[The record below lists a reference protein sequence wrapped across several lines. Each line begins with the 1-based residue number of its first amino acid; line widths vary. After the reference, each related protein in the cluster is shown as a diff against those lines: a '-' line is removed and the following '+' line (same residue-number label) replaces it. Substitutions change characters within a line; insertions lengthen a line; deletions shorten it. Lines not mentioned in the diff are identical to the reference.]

1 MLLLLS
7 LANEINGIE
16 SISVASPSSKYH
28 LTKKADD
35 SEYHFTKKA
44 GGKGTTLSPRPQE
57 VMDI

>member
-16 SISVASPSSKYH
+16 SISVASPSSLH

-35 SEYHFTKKA
+35 SEYHVTKKA